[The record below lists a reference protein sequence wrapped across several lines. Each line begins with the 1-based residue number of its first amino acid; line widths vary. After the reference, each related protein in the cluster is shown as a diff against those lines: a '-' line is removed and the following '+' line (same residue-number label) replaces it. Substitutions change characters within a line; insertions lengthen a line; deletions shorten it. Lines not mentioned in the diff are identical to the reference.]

1 MLYDKF
7 FNREYLLVVKQKGR
21 EVFSTDRLDVK
32 FSIERLHVSSI
43 CQSSISVLGLDSERI
58 NSIATVARECFS
70 NAQEMEL
77 TVELSAGYKGNCPII
92 YKGFIIGAHVDSP
105 PNMWLHMR
113 CVNYTELGEEPIP
126 VSIDS
131 RNSSRMTYVD
141 FAKIVCRQLRM
152 NPPDVSEYHAP
163 PMDYI
168 NIKNTVQGMFTKS
181 KAMSELNKI
190 NKDRWIVFYDMG
202 RVYIADAKPDV
213 ATAKRII
220 FNKENG
226 LLAASGV
233 SFTNCN
239 VTMFMQDCPPNV
251 MLAEVESEFNIGA
264 NGVWTILGRKYEGHY
279 RGNDWKVTY
288 KLYLRDQLT

>member
-7 FNREYLLVVKQKGR
+7 FNREYLLVIKQKGR
-21 EVFSTDRLDVK
+21 EIFSSDRLDVK
-32 FSIERLHVSSI
+32 FSVERLHVSSI
-43 CQSSISVLGLDSERI
+43 CQSSISVLGLDRERI
-58 NSIATVARECFS
+58 NSIAKVARECFS
-70 NAQEMEL
+70 KAQEMEL

-113 CVNYTELGEEPIP
+113 CVNYTELGEKPTPI
-126 VSIDS
+126 SIDPRKS
-131 RNSSRMTYVD
+131 PRMTYAD
-141 FAKIVCRQLRM
+141 FATSVCRQLGM
-152 NPPDVSEYHAP
+152 NPPDISEYHAP
-163 PMDYI
+163 PSDYI
-168 NIKNTVQGMFTKS
+168 NIKNPVQGVFTRS

-190 NKDRWIVFYDMG
+190 NKDRWVVFYDMG

-213 ATAKRII
+213 KTAKKVR
-220 FNKENG
+220 FDKSNG
-226 LLAASGV
+226 LLAVSGV
-233 SFTNCN
+233 SFTKCN
-239 VTMFMQDCPPNV
+239 VTMFMQDYPPNV

-264 NGVWTILGRKYEGHY
+264 NGTWTILGRKYEGHY